1 MLLDLLNKN
10 DQLKL
15 SVLMTLESQPSAISI
30 KELTEQLQV
39 SEYHITGAIDTLI
52 TDVGRLGLPVALFT
66 IEILD
71 NKIVQYTRRSSLS
84 AFNYLLY
91 IYSLES
97 NFSPFF
103 NNFLFEK
110 ASSQVE
116 FLDEN
121 FISKTSFFRLRKQ
134 FEPTLKQFNL
144 NMTARLQLLG
154 SERDIRSFLYIYL
167 LTSNGDIKVPFS
179 PDLEIELDNLIDST
193 EDLLP
198 IRFSNADR
206 LKLRYYLY
214 VIFVRTSLQHYV
226 STNKPKNQQIN
237 KLTNAEYSTAM
248 GRMSVLFTKFFELPN
263 ELEAQSIVAELF
275 VFLFSEGITTL
286 LPHRIDLLP
295 AIVAVRE
302 QFQMA
307 FHPSNETIQ
316 QLFTPDVNVKL
327 AQFLTHLVF
336 FNYPIN
342 LLVDS
347 QNISYLNDHFSDYQT
362 FSQSVIKTLLPSYLP
377 GRDCLF
383 QHHAQALSTDLLLL
397 IISNFNLTLLTLP
410 IVVTIDFTYG
420 ENYTKFIENEIKN
433 FNSLNLKVTHQ
444 LTNQTDILI
453 SNLSPQVIPSTHKL
467 QWTSPPTS
475 SDWAFLGNL
484 IVSIKKERNLNHDKK
499 NKQKN

>member
-15 SVLMTLESQPSAISI
+15 SVLITLESQPSAISI
-30 KELTEQLQV
+30 KELTEKLQV
-39 SEYHITGAIDTLI
+39 SEYHIAGAIDTLI

-71 NKIVQYTRRSSLS
+71 NKIVQYTRNSSLS

-103 NNFLFEK
+103 NNFLFER
-110 ASSQVE
+110 AASQVE

-134 FEPTLKQFNL
+134 FEPTLKQFNV
-144 NMTARLQLLG
+144 NMTAKLQLLG

-167 LTSNGDIKVPFS
+167 LTSNGDVKVPFS

-198 IRFSNADR
+198 VTFSNADR

-226 STNKPKNQQIN
+226 SKNKP
-237 KLTNAEYSTAM
+237 TNAEYSTAM

-275 VFLFSEGITTL
+275 IFLFSEGITTL

-302 QFQMA
+302 QFQTA
-307 FHPSNETIQ
+307 FHPSNETMQ

-327 AQFLTHLVF
+327 AQFLTHLIF
-336 FNYPIN
+336 FSYPIN
-342 LLVDS
+342 LLVDP
-347 QNISYLNDHFSDYQT
+347 QNISYLNDNFSDYQT

-383 QHHAQALSTDLLLL
+383 QHHEQALSTDLLLL
-397 IISNFNLTLLTLP
+397 IVANFNLTLLTSP

-444 LTNQTDILI
+444 LTDQTEILI

-484 IVSIKKERNLNHDKK
+484 IVSIKKERHLNHDKK